1 VNEDRSARY
10 HRLHR
15 RASILSACTAAIF
28 LILLLTTGTSAALR
42 DAVDTGSPWLTL
54 VAFVVI
60 LAVIWELLELP
71 VAFYKGV
78 VLERRYGLSTQPVS
92 GWWIDQGKAAAV
104 GMVLIVGGATL
115 VAALLR
121 WSPDRWWIAAAAS
134 FALVLVVLAQLAPI
148 VLLPLFYHFKP
159 LERAELAQRL
169 EALAVRAGARVLGV
183 FEWSLKDR
191 TRKANAVLAGIG
203 RTRRILLS
211 DTLLAAHS
219 DDEIEVVLAH
229 ELGHHVHGDIW
240 SALAFETGLMTLG
253 FFAADRLLT
262 SFAGSFGLAGKS
274 DVAALPLLML
284 AMGAVSVV
292 LMPVFN
298 ALSRAHERRA
308 DRYALQMTGNV
319 AAFVSAMKRLGAQ
332 NLAEEEPSR
341 VVELLFYTHPP
352 MAARID
358 AALKSREAR

>member
-1 VNEDRSARY
+1 VNEDKSARY
-10 HRLHR
+10 HRLRR
-15 RASILSACTAAIF
+15 RASILSACTAALF
-28 LILLLTTGTSAALR
+28 LILLLTTGASAALR
-42 DAVDTGSPWLTL
+42 DAVASGSPWLTL
-54 VAFVVI
+54 AAYVAVV
-60 LAVIWELLELP
+60 AVTFELLQLP

-78 VLERRYGLSTQPVS
+78 VLERRYGLSTQPLS
-92 GWWIDQGKAAAV
+92 GWWLDQGKAAAV
-104 GMVLIVGGATL
+104 GMALIVGGASM
-115 VAALLR
+115 VSALIR

-134 FALVLVVLAQLAPI
+134 FALVLIVLAHLAPV

-159 LERAELAQRL
+159 LDRVELAERL
-169 EALAVRAGARVLGV
+169 ERLAARAGARVLGV
-183 FEWSLKDR
+183 FEWSVKDR

-211 DTLLAAHS
+211 DTLLAAHT

-240 SALAFETGLMTLG
+240 SSLAFETGLMALG
-253 FFAADRLLT
+253 FFAADRLLAL
-262 SFAGSFGLAGKS
+262 FAGSFGLAGKS
-274 DVAALPLLML
+274 DVASLPMLLL
-284 AMGAVSVV
+284 AMGVVSVV
-292 LMPVFN
+292 LMPIFN
-298 ALSRAHERRA
+298 ALSRSHERRA
-308 DRYALQMTGNV
+308 DRYALQMTGNA

-358 AALKSREAR
+358 AALKFQGGR